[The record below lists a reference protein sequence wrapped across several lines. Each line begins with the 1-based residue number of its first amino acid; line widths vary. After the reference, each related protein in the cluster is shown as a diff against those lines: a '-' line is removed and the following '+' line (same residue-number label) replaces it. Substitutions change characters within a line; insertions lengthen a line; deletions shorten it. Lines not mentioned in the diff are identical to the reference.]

1 MNVSEL
7 IQLLQ
12 SKPQD
17 LPVYLQENV
26 GTVPGERRYVTSS
39 LFDCNVAV
47 MKNVDT
53 PYLAIGT
60 TANGVADADGS
71 SIINVETATD
81 AR

>member
-1 MNVSEL
+1 
-7 IQLLQ
+7 
-12 SKPQD
+12 
-17 LPVYLQENV
+17 
-26 GTVPGERRYVTSS
+26 
-39 LFDCNVAV
+39 